1 MSNLK
6 QSILEEHFFRPRFYS
21 VLINPYFINRFSLY
35 QAIIR
40 FAAGTTKEATILD
53 VGCGIKPYR
62 HLFPTASYTGIDI
75 AGGGHE
81 DDAKTVDAF
90 YDGHTIPFPDE
101 SFDTLLC
108 TQVLEHAD
116 DPEILAK
123 ECARVLKPGGQA
135 FFSMPFIY
143 PEHETPYD
151 FRRFTRFEHDRLFR
165 KNGFTHVAI
174 EQTTGL
180 FGTFGQLFVVWMF
193 ESLNFRAPLLKAA
206 LSLLIFAPIQ
216 TLALAL
222 DWLFDKSGPTMDY
235 VITLKK

>member
-1 MSNLK
+1 MASTK
-6 QSILEEHFFRPRFYS
+6 QTFLEEHFFRPRFYS

-35 QAIIR
+35 TAIQR
-40 FAAGTTKEATILD
+40 FASATTATATILD

-62 HLFPTASYTGIDI
+62 HLFPTPSYTGIDI

-81 DDAKTVDAF
+81 DAAKTVEAF
-90 YDGHTIPFPDE
+90 YDGHTIPFPDN
-101 SFDTLLC
+101 SFDTILC

-116 DPEILAK
+116 DPEILVR
-123 ECARVLKPGGQA
+123 ECARVLKTGGCA
-135 FFSMPFIY
+135 FFSMPFVY
-143 PEHETPYD
+143 PEHEVPYD
-151 FRRFTRFEHDRLFR
+151 FRRFTRFEHTRLFQ
-165 KNGFTHVAI
+165 KNGFQDITI
-174 EQTTGL
+174 TQTTGI

-193 ESLNFRAPLLKAA
+193 ENLTFRAPLLKAA
-206 LSLLIFAPIQ
+206 LSLFIFAPVQ